1 MGAGPS
7 REAGGHEGFVR
18 VRGAEDDAGG
28 GGGGGAAARAG
39 GGAPSA
45 RAAELL
51 AGELQARAEAL
62 AAEAPALPRDPR
74 AGEAAVTW
82 DSSPTPVQRFRPA
95 AAVEE
100 GNTASPSSALSG
112 RPTAPE
118 EGWAASLVDWLTKA
132 LKEVDR
138 EQAKLDEGANQAPLL
153 REVML
158 RARRAKL
165 DTEVAGRE
173 AANDARAAVEA
184 VGRCRARL
192 DTVLKSTEGLVRR
205 LEVLEERQG
214 RGRGVS

>member
-7 REAGGHEGFVR
+7 REAVGHEGFVR
-18 VRGAEDDAGG
+18 VRAAEDDAGVG
-28 GGGGGAAARAG
+28 GAGGAAARVG
-39 GGAPSA
+39 GGEPSA

-51 AGELQARAEAL
+51 AGELQARAKAL
-62 AAEAPALPRDPR
+62 AAEAPAPPRDPR

-95 AAVEE
+95 VAVEE
-100 GNTASPSSALSG
+100 GNTVSPSSTFSG
-112 RPTAPE
+112 RPTVPE
-118 EGWAASLVDWLTKA
+118 QGWAASLVVWLTEE

-138 EQAKLDEGANQAPLL
+138 EQVKLDEGANQAPLL

-173 AANDARAAVEA
+173 ALNDAQAAVEA
-184 VGRCRARL
+184 LSRCRARL

-205 LEVLEERQG
+205 LELLEERQS
-214 RGRGVS
+214 RGRGVP